1 MLCLS
6 IDYRGDKV
14 PKGPSRKQTRDEATL
29 ERRQRIVEAALECF
43 LVKGFH
49 QTSIRDIAH
58 KAGIS
63 LGNLYNHFD
72 GKDALIAEI
81 ATLEVAELETYEN
94 ILSKTI
100 DPTKAVHKFADALL
114 ASASQ
119 RENAVLAAEITTEGM
134 RNRLIGDG
142 FVANGERLAQALADV
157 LSRGKKLGTFDARL
171 NAVETAKLI
180 IDLIEGLAMR
190 SAFSGQKP
198 TRASQTAL
206 RTIIDRCLHA

>member
-1 MLCLS
+1 MP
-6 IDYRGDKV
+6 YRLD
-14 PKGPSRKQTRDEATL
+14 RKQTREEATL
-29 ERRQRIVEAALECF
+29 ERREKIVEAALECF

-49 QTSIRDIAH
+49 QTSIRDIAG

-72 GKDALIAEI
+72 GKESLIAEI
-81 ATLEVAELETYEN
+81 AALEADEVGTYET
-94 ILSKTI
+94 ILSTSA
-100 DPTKAVHKFADALL
+100 DPTEAVRKFADALL
-114 ASASQ
+114 ASASR

-142 FVANGERLAQALADV
+142 FVANRERLARALADV
-157 LSRGKKLGTFDARL
+157 LSRGMELGQFDPELDAL
-171 NAVETAKLI
+171 ETADLI

-198 TRASQTAL
+198 SRASRRAL
-206 RTIIDRCLHA
+206 KVLIDKSLQA